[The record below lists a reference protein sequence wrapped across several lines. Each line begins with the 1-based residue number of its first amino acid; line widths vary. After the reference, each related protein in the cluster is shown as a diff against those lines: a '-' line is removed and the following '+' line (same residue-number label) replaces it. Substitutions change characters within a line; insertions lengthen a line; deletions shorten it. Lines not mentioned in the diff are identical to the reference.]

1 MISSIRGYGNDYNSY
16 SYYNRYNSYRN
27 YNNYGSVSS
36 LFGTNA
42 MSGAFSV
49 SDYSLIRSGAYKKLM
64 KAYYSQD
71 KSGNVSN
78 LVKNNQ
84 PASLLTAQDAASMS
98 NSIKDVMKASL
109 WEKKSVTKKDE
120 SGNETVKLDY
130 DREAIGKALQKF
142 TEDYNKTVD
151 AAGNSNS
158 MSVLRN
164 GAWLTKSTAV
174 NSKLLSKA
182 GITVGLDN
190 KLSFDQEKLN
200 SADISSVKSLFTG
213 YGSYASQLLSRS
225 NAIAST
231 TASSS
236 YNRNG
241 SYSYLNNLNSSFS
254 VWM

>member
-1 MISSIRGYGNDYNSY
+1 MISSIRGYNSY
-16 SYYNRYNSYRN
+16 SYYNQYNSYRN
-27 YNNYGSVSS
+27 YNNYGSGTS
-36 LFGTNA
+36 LFGTN
-42 MSGAFSV
+42 SAFSV
-49 SDYSLIRSGAYKKLM
+49 SDYSMIRSGAYKKLM

-71 KSGNVSN
+71 KSSNVSS
-78 LVKNNQ
+78 LVKNKE
-84 PASLLTAQDAASMS
+84 PASVLTAQDAASMG

-109 WEKKSVTKKDE
+109 WEKKSITEKDE

-130 DREAIGKALQKF
+130 DRAAIGKVLQKF
-142 TEDYNKTVD
+142 TEEYNKTVD

-164 GAWLTKSTAV
+164 GAYLTKSTAV

-190 KLSFDQEKLN
+190 KLSFDQDKLN
-200 SADISSVKSLFTG
+200 EADITSVKSLFTG
-213 YGSYASQLLSRS
+213 YGSYASQLLNRS
-225 NAIAST
+225 NAIAS
-231 TASSS
+231 ASAPSS

-254 VWM
+254 VLM

>member
-1 MISSIRGYGNDYNSY
+1 MISSIRGYNSY
-16 SYYNRYNSYRN
+16 SYYNQYNSYRN
-27 YNNYGSVSS
+27 YNNYGFSSS
-36 LFGTNA
+36 LFGSNA
-42 MSGAFSV
+42 LTGTSSSFSV
-49 SDYSLIRSGAYKKLM
+49 SDYSIIRSGAYKKLM

-71 KSGNVSN
+71 KSSNVKS
-78 LVKNNQ
+78 LVKDKE
-84 PASLLTAQDAASMS
+84 PASVLTAQDAASMG

-109 WEKKSVTKKDE
+109 WEKKSITEKDE

-164 GAWLTKSTAV
+164 GAYLTKSTAV

-190 KLSFDQEKLN
+190 KLSFDQDKLN
-200 SADISSVKSLFTG
+200 EADIASVKSLFTG
-213 YGSYASQLLSRS
+213 YGSYASQLLNRS
-225 NAIAST
+225 NAIAS
-231 TASSS
+231 AAAPSS

-254 VWM
+254 VLM